1 MTELI
6 FDDIGSF
13 PLQGGIGAEWLR
25 EAIPAHEPAAFDVIR
40 STFRQ
45 KLDAGVDVATYPQ
58 FQDMN
63 KQFLSILNNP
73 ECIEGPFDVKA
84 SCAKIVE
91 LEAIEKAA
99 EEYQTETGIKPD
111 VRVCVTGPLELYLQ
125 EFGGTS
131 YDDILELFGQS
142 IDKFVTN
149 AIDNAS
155 NFNVHTV
162 SIDEPSIGI
171 NPQVMFDDDEI
182 INALEKASATASRKG
197 VDVEI
202 HLHSPLYYELPCR
215 TSGINV
221 IGVESAANPTY
232 LELVDKK
239 VLEETDSFL
248 RAGVART
255 DIFNLVAILN
265 EKYSTNAWQKPEMLQ
280 ELVTDMETP
289 STILKRLEH
298 AYGIFGDRIKYVG
311 PDCGLGSWP
320 TPEIASNLLGNVAEA
335 LDTFRN

>member
-13 PLQGGIGAEWLR
+13 PLQEGISAEWLR
-25 EAIPAHEPAAFDVIR
+25 EAIPAHEPAAFDVIK

-63 KQFLSILNNP
+63 KQFLSILNDP
-73 ECIEGPFDVKA
+73 ECIEAPFDVKE
-84 SCAKIVE
+84 SCAKIIE

-99 EEYQTETGIKPD
+99 EEYRAETGTKPD

-149 AIDNAS
+149 AINDAS
-155 NFNVHTV
+155 NFNVRTV

-171 NPQVMFDDDEI
+171 NPQIMFDDDEI
-182 INALEKASATASRKG
+182 INALEKTSATASRKG
-197 VDVEI
+197 VDVEM
-202 HLHSPLYYELPCR
+202 HLHSPLYYELPCSI
-215 TSGINV
+215 SGINV
-221 IGVESAANPTY
+221 IGVESAASPSY
-232 LELVDKK
+232 LELIDKK

-265 EKYSTNAWQKPEMLQ
+265 EKYSTNVWQKPEMLQ

-320 TPEIASNLLGNVAEA
+320 TPEIASTLLGNVAEA